1 MPASLLGNLIY
12 AGLATLL
19 STQTTVGAI
28 NSASNLYSVNSGQV
42 SAAPPDVALF
52 QPAFMQANLSVAAG
66 VGFGAST
73 LQPLLYTRTGSVT
86 VWYNPNTTA
95 IPGDMLVAYWHSGIR

>member
-1 MPASLLGNLIY
+1 MPLLGNLIY

-28 NSASNLYSVNSGQV
+28 ATAANLYSINTG
-42 SAAPPDVALF
+42 AAQSLDVALF
-52 QPAFMQANLSVAAG
+52 TPVHAQGTAALAAG
-66 VGFGAST
+66 VGFGVAT
-73 LQPLLYTRTGSVT
+73 LQPSLFTRTGAVV

-95 IPGDMLVAYWHSGIR
+95 VPGEMIAAFAHSRIR

>member
-1 MPASLLGNLIY
+1 MAALLGNLVY

-19 STQTTVGAI
+19 TTQTTVGAI
-28 NSASNLYSVNSGQV
+28 NSVANLYSINHGQASG
-42 SAAPPDVALF
+42 APPDVALF
-52 QPAFMQANLSVAAG
+52 QPAFIQANLSVAAG

-73 LQPLLYTRTGSVT
+73 LQPLLYTRTGSTT

-95 IPGDMLVAYWHSGIR
+95 VAGDMLVSYWHSGIR